1 MKIFFFLFTVILV
14 KAEIDVKNAAS
25 SDIVQV
31 VPMAQVTADTQES
44 PLGHF
49 SEVVDDDTADGGF
62 LPDRFYE

>member
-1 MKIFFFLFTVILV
+1 
-14 KAEIDVKNAAS
+14 
-25 SDIVQV
+25 
-31 VPMAQVTADTQES
+31 MAQVTADTQES